1 MVLLHRASC
10 ADERPRRSSRSCSAA
25 YARGYSVSSAL
36 ALTFADV
43 AEEWYERGHFE
54 QDWSA
59 STRRDYRSILDAHLL
74 PTFGSK
80 RIETITTN
88 EVEHWRDQLAT
99 RLVPSGDGKHME
111 KPRSRRTINKIVG
124 QLHSV
129 LQYATR
135 HAGLATNPAA
145 PIERLRESRDT
156 TKRFDF
162 YSPQDI
168 DEFVAAA
175 ASGGHR
181 DPRRPAISNAER
193 ARRVDED
200 RQDAAPTHRCS
211 QRTTTQR
218 TTGAALGRRRLR
230 AVLDPRLQRLQRNE
244 KGNTKSRKSR
254 TVPMVDKVAATL
266 KELKKRKHHT
276 AKSDNVFVSRDGTP
290 LDGSA
295 LRRRYIATAEAAGL
309 RPLRFHDLRHTFGSL
324 AINVASIVQ
333 VQAWLG
339 HADVKTT
346 MRYRHHKSRA
356 VMLSCSL
363 KHSEANKHPNRPV
376 PTELARS
383 NPTGPFQPN
392 RPVPT
397 QPARSN
403 PTGRFEPNPPVPTQP
418 ARSNPTGPFQPTY
431 TVLRPANHVRLDA
444 GPTSTAVPTTGSSRP
459 DPRVSRSDQR

>member
-1 MVLLHRASC
+1 MTNQTFNPIAPISGHLVLYEGKRRTTWYAKWRDQQGQHERSLGPAWTDKGPPPPGFLRRREAQ
-10 ADERPRRSSRSCSAA
+10 AKLDELL
-25 YARGYSVSSAL
+25 VSIRQGVVRQQRTGF
-36 ALTFADV
+36 TFADV
-43 AEEWYERGHFE
+43 AEEWYERGRFE

-74 PTFGSK
+74 PTFGPK

-88 EVEHWRDQLAT
+88 EIEHWRDQLAT
-99 RLVPSGDGKHME
+99 RLVPSGDGKRME

-135 HAGLATNPAA
+135 HAGLTTNPAA

-156 TKRFDF
+156 KRFDF
-162 YSPQDI
+162 YSPRDI
-168 DEFVAAA
+168 DELVATA

-181 DPRRPAISNAER
+181 DPRRPAISKAER
-193 ARRVDED
+193 ALRTGED
-200 RQDAAPTHRCS
+200 RQDAAIYLT
-211 QRTTTQR
+211 
-218 TTGAALGRRRLR
+218 AALSGLRRSELLALLWDDVDFEQSSIR
-230 AVLDPRLQRLQRNE
+230 VFEGFSDNE

-266 KELKKRKHHT
+266 NELKKRKHHT
-276 AKSDNVFVSRDGTP
+276 AKTDHVFVSRDGTP

-346 MRYRHHKSRA
+346 MRYLHHKSRA
-356 VMLSCSL
+356 GDAQLLSR
-363 KHSEANKHPNRPV
+363 AFR
-376 PTELARS
+376 
-383 NPTGPFQPN
+383 G
-392 RPVPT
+392 
-397 QPARSN
+397 
-403 PTGRFEPNPPVPTQP
+403 
-418 ARSNPTGPFQPTY
+418 
-431 TVLRPANHVRLDA
+431 
-444 GPTSTAVPTTGSSRP
+444 
-459 DPRVSRSDQR
+459 